1 MISAAKIQ
9 KNISQNILV
18 VDDEPS
24 FRNVLKRVLVK
35 DGHKVTLAKDG
46 LEGLHQLKNK
56 SFDIVLT
63 DINMPN
69 MDGWE
74 FLKNVDELY
83 PEMKTVVITGVLS
96 EEEIRREASLS
107 PKIIIRKP
115 VSLKKIRKLIHDLT
129 K

>member
-1 MISAAKIQ
+1 
-9 KNISQNILV
+9 
-18 VDDEPS
+18 
-24 FRNVLKRVLVK
+24 
-35 DGHKVTLAKDG
+35 
-46 LEGLHQLKNK
+46 
-56 SFDIVLT
+56 
-63 DINMPN
+63 

-96 EEEIRREASLS
+96 EEAIRREASLS

-115 VSLKKIRKLIHDLT
+115 VSLKKIRKLIQDLT

>member
-1 MISAAKIQ
+1 
-9 KNISQNILV
+9 
-18 VDDEPS
+18 
-24 FRNVLKRVLVK
+24 
-35 DGHKVTLAKDG
+35 
-46 LEGLHQLKNK
+46 
-56 SFDIVLT
+56 
-63 DINMPN
+63 MPN

-96 EEEIRREASLS
+96 EEAIRREASLS

-115 VSLKKIRKLIHDLT
+115 VSLKKIRKLIQDLT

>member
-1 MISAAKIQ
+1 M
-9 KNISQNILV
+9 
-18 VDDEPS
+18 DDEPS

-96 EEEIRREASLS
+96 EKAIRREPFLS
-107 PKIIIRKP
+107 PKVIIRKP
-115 VSLKKIRKLIHDLT
+115 VSLKKIRKMIYDLT

>member
-1 MISAAKIQ
+1 MISAADIPK
-9 KNISQNILV
+9 KISQNILV

-74 FLKNVDELY
+74 FPKNVDELY

-96 EEEIRREASLS
+96 EEAIRREASLS